1 MAKLA
6 LFIKTKTQPGKRGE
20 VRTLW
25 EQHLKARAEAN
36 EAQESYAFCEDDQD
50 PDTFYLFEIY
60 RDREAFQ
67 RNATQ
72 PWFGEYMA
80 KVGPLLA
87 GPPQMGTA
95 TPVWTMGVGGS

>member
-1 MAKLA
+1 MARLA
-6 LFIKTKTQPGKRGE
+6 LFIKTKTQPGKRQE

-25 EQHLKARAEAN
+25 EEHLKARAEAN
-36 EAQESYAFCEDDQD
+36 EAQQVVAFCEDDQD

-67 RNATQ
+67 QNAAQ
-72 PWFGEYMA
+72 PWFGEYMT

-87 GPPQMGTA
+87 GQPEVGMA
-95 TPVWTMGVGGS
+95 TPAWSKGLAGS